1 MVVATAQDAAKLLA
15 PLFLDLGGEKLAL
28 LYLDGGRRVIA
39 VDSHPV
45 VERDEIVLPMAEI
58 FRAALNH
65 KAAGLIVAHNH
76 PSGDPTPSRADIAA
90 TRRLAETA
98 ANLGIVLHDH
108 LVFAGGECRSFR
120 ELGLL

>member
-1 MVVATAQDAAKLLA
+1 MVVATARDAAQLLA
-15 PLFLDLGGEKLAL
+15 PLFLDPGGEKLAL
-28 LYLDGGRRVIA
+28 LYLDGDRRVIA
-39 VDSHPV
+39 IESHPV

-65 KAAGLIVAHNH
+65 KAAGFIVAHNH
-76 PSGDPTPSRADIAA
+76 PSGDPAPSRADIAA

-98 ANLGIVLHDH
+98 ANLGLVLHDH
-108 LVFAGGECRSFR
+108 LIFAGAECRSFR

>member
-1 MVVATAQDAAKLLA
+1 MDVATAQDAAKLLA

-39 VDSHPV
+39 IDSHPV

-108 LVFAGGECRSFR
+108 LVFAGGDCRSFR

>member
-1 MVVATAQDAAKLLA
+1 MVVATARDAAELLA
-15 PLFLDLGGEKLAL
+15 PLFVDPAGEKLAL
-28 LYLDGGRRVIA
+28 LYLDRGRRLIA
-39 VDSHPV
+39 VDAYPV
-45 VERDEIVLPMAEI
+45 AERDEIVLPMAEI

-65 KAAGLIVAHNH
+65 RAAGLVVAHNH

-90 TRRLAETA
+90 THRLAETA

-108 LVFAGGECRSFR
+108 LIFAGGECRSFR

>member
-1 MVVATAQDAAKLLA
+1 MVVATAQDAAQLLA

-28 LYLDGGRRVIA
+28 LYLDGDRRVIA
-39 VDSHPV
+39 IESHPV

-58 FRAALNH
+58 FKAALNH
-65 KAAGLIVAHNH
+65 KASGLIVAHNH
-76 PSGDPTPSRADIAA
+76 PSGDPAPSRADIAA

-98 ANLGIVLHDH
+98 ANLGLTLHDH
-108 LVFAGGECRSFR
+108 LIFAGAECRSFR

>member
-1 MVVATAQDAAKLLA
+1 MVVATARDAAKLLG

-98 ANLGIVLHDH
+98 ANLGLVLHDH
-108 LVFAGGECRSFR
+108 LIFAGGECRSFR

>member
-1 MVVATAQDAAKLLA
+1 MVVATAQDAAELLA

-45 VERDEIVLPMAEI
+45 VEGDEIVLPMAEI
-58 FRAALNH
+58 FRSALNH

-108 LVFAGGECRSFR
+108 LVFAGGDCRSFR

>member
-1 MVVATAQDAAKLLA
+1 MVVATARDAAELLA
-15 PLFLDLGGEKLAL
+15 PFFVDPGGEKLAL
-28 LYLDGGRRVIA
+28 LYLDGDRRVIA
-39 VDSHPV
+39 IESHPV

-65 KAAGLIVAHNH
+65 KATGLIVAHNH
-76 PSGDPTPSRADIAA
+76 PSGDPAPSRADIAA

-98 ANLGIVLHDH
+98 ANLGLTLHDH
-108 LVFAGGECRSFR
+108 LIFAGAECRSFR

>member
-39 VDSHPV
+39 VESHPV

-65 KAAGLIVAHNH
+65 EAAGLIVAHNH